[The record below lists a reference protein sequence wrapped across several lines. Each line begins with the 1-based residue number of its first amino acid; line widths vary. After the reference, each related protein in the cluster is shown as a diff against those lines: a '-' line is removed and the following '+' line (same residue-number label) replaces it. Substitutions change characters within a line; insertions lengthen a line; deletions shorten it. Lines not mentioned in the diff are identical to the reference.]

1 MSCLFMSLFWLMVL
15 DLFWLGVVG
24 CRMIGAGLVLL
35 VLAGGV
41 GLVWLCGVFVWPGR
55 GSGARVLRV
64 LGLWLG
70 WAWFSCFLGFMDWS
84 AALVWCGVWFVF
96 VWRV

>member
-1 MSCLFMSLFWLMVL
+1 MVL

-24 CRMIGAGLVLL
+24 WHCVAGLAWFLL
-35 VLAGGV
+35 GWFGCVVFLFGLGCCLFGG
-41 GLVWLCGVFVWPGR
+41 G
-55 GSGARVLRV
+55 
-64 LGLWLG
+64 LG